1 MRKFLLCTNC
11 GNLIE
16 FIKDSGVTPICCG
29 QNMKELIPN
38 MVDASGEK
46 HIPIIKL
53 EENKAIVQ
61 IGEMLHPMSEEHFI
75 EWIYLETT
83 NGIKRAKLNPNEE
96 PIKEFALS
104 MNEEV
109 ISAYAYCNLHGL
121 WLKEVK
127 E

>member
-1 MRKFLLCTNC
+1 MRKFLLCQRC

-16 FIKDSGVTPICCG
+16 LINDSGVTPVCCE
-29 QNMKELIPN
+29 QNMKELVPN
-38 MVDASGEK
+38 VVDAAGEK
-46 HIPIIKL
+46 HIPVIRV
-53 EENKAIVQ
+53 EGNQVIVKV
-61 IGEMLHPMSEEHFI
+61 GEVLHPMTEEHFI

-83 NGIKRAKLNPNEE
+83 KGIKRAKLNPNEE

-121 WLKEVK
+121 WLKEIK
-127 E
+127 